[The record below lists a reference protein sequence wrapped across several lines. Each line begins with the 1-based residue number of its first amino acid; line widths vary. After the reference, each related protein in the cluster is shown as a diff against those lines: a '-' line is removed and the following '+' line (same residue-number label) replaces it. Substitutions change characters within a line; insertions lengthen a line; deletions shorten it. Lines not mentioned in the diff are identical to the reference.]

1 MSKRAEKHQL
11 SDKKKTNI
19 VIIVSI
25 VLAIINFVP
34 FHYSRHYDDCPH
46 GGSYTESGVRLGVPV
61 PYAGTIHGQSTCPG
75 VYSDVPSKGFSV
87 GALFIDALVF
97 GIVMVGLNM
106 LLDRRTKQ

>member
-1 MSKRAEKHQL
+1 MSKLTEKRQL

-19 VIIVSI
+19 VIIVSVVLVI
-25 VLAIINFVP
+25 VNFIP
-34 FHYSRHYDDCPH
+34 FHYSRQYYDCPH
-46 GGSYTESGVRLGVPV
+46 DGSYTESGVRLGVPV
-61 PYAGTIHGQSTCPG
+61 PYAGTVHGESTCPG
-75 VYSDVPSKGFSV
+75 VYSDAPSKGFSI